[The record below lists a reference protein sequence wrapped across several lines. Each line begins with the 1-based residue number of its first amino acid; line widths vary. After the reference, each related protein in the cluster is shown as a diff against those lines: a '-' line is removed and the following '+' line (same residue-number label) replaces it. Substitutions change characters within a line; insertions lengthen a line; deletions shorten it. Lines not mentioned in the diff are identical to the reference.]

1 MESPTKSVPTWS
13 LSCSPGAPLLLPV
26 LGKGI
31 SDCFFVIL
39 LLNPACPVLAS
50 RRILLVKAVVL
61 PCDDLDLV
69 LLAPEDP
76 DASDPDLVIL
86 RLKSPTERRRRRWN
100 ARSEEA
106 LLSRAIVEAKSKS
119 GEEDLPTRGKG
130 MRDWRLERGERTTS
144 EWTVIVGILLEKE

>member
-1 MESPTKSVPTWS
+1 M
-13 LSCSPGAPLLLPV
+13 
-26 LGKGI
+26 
-31 SDCFFVIL
+31 
-39 LLNPACPVLAS
+39 
-50 RRILLVKAVVL
+50 KAVVL

-106 LLSRAIVEAKSKS
+106 LLSRAIVESKSKS
-119 GEEDLPTRGKG
+119 EDLPTRGNG
-130 MRDWRLERGERTTS
+130 MRDWRLEGERTTS
-144 EWTVIVGILLEKE
+144 E

>member
-1 MESPTKSVPTWS
+1 M
-13 LSCSPGAPLLLPV
+13 
-26 LGKGI
+26 
-31 SDCFFVIL
+31 
-39 LLNPACPVLAS
+39 
-50 RRILLVKAVVL
+50 KAVVL

-76 DASDPDLVIL
+76 DDASDPDLVIL

-119 GEEDLPTRGKG
+119 GEEDLPTRGNG
-130 MRDWRLERGERTTS
+130 MRDWRLEGERTTS
-144 EWTVIVGILLEKE
+144 E